1 MGPNMVV
8 MFHPLPNDDLGF
20 LKPVEDLPI
29 QKIVSEGAIKAFTKA
44 ILPGATGFN
53 ISSFDPNARQPTAQ
67 VFGNKFWTVITSDVL
82 WDTVVH
88 HGVGQLF
95 NHLDRSSPSGAED
108 G

>member
-44 ILPGATGFN
+44 IGNPPTG
-53 ISSFDPNARQPTAQ
+53 
-67 VFGNKFWTVITSDVL
+67 
-82 WDTVVH
+82 
-88 HGVGQLF
+88 
-95 NHLDRSSPSGAED
+95 
-108 G
+108 